1 MQTACPQCR
10 NPGFAI
16 HARNQLRCGR
26 CNHVWEQT
34 LAYPALP
41 GPVFLSASKTPS
53 VNFRSDGGRGRA
65 ALWVAGVLLVVLVA
79 GFWLATG
86 AMNEAH
92 RDDALA
98 PAPRAP
104 KSTSLKLDTSSDT
117 PPTTPPPIERPK
129 VKPGQLTSSRFEGR
143 NGNYRYWVLQVSNP
157 HETQIEPQKI
167 TVKPANGE
175 AFDRYSMSMGIPSGQ
190 NVWMLVVYED
200 TTEQEHS
207 FTLNQIPHAYAHSMP
222 LVKRLP
228 LKDLAVDDP
237 ATDSFKRTRITGR
250 IHNNSEATVDRM
262 FVQVIGLDQQGNP
275 VSFAETYLSD
285 PLAPRSEVAFTV
297 STGTYEIAKPL
308 RWEVQAF
315 GTSKR

>member
-41 GPVFLSASKTPS
+41 GPVFLPASKTPS

-65 ALWVAGVLLVVLVA
+65 ALWVAGVLLVVFVA

-98 PAPRAP
+98 PAPRAVRSP
-104 KSTSLKLDTSSDT
+104 ELKIDIGLD
-117 PPTTPPPIERPK
+117 TPPPIERPK

-157 HETQIEPQKI
+157 HDTQIEPQKI
-167 TVKPANGE
+167 TVTPANGE

-200 TTEQEHS
+200 KTEQEHT
-207 FTLNQIPHAYAHSMP
+207 FTLTPIPHAYAHNMP
-222 LVKRLP
+222 LVTRLP
-228 LKDLAVDDP
+228 LKDLAVDEP
-237 ATDSFKRTRITGR
+237 APDTYQRAKIKGKV
-250 IHNNSEATVDRM
+250 HNNTDATVDRM
-262 FVQVIGLDQQGNP
+262 FVQAIGLDAQRNP
-275 VSFAETYLSD
+275 VAFAETYLSD
-285 PLAPRSEVAFTV
+285 PIAPRGEVTFTI
-297 STGTYEIAKPL
+297 STGTYEIAKPA